1 MAKTVSGKLSLLIL
15 AVFLI
20 QLVWFIN
27 MMSVNGLGAMVQ
39 FIQVTSITGILGII
53 FGGISLKKEK
63 DNTFIPIATIG
74 FSLLFIG
81 IMLLFLFGFSFG
93 G

>member
-1 MAKTVSGKLSLLIL
+1 MAKTVSGKLSILIL

-27 MMSVNGLGAMVQ
+27 MMSVNGLGAIVQ
-39 FIQVTSITGILGII
+39 FIQVTSITGILGVIV
-53 FGGISLKKEK
+53 GGISLKKER
-63 DNTFIPIATIG
+63 DNKFVPIATMGI
-74 FSLLFIG
+74 SLLFIG
-81 IMLLFLFGFSFG
+81 IMFLFLFGYSFG